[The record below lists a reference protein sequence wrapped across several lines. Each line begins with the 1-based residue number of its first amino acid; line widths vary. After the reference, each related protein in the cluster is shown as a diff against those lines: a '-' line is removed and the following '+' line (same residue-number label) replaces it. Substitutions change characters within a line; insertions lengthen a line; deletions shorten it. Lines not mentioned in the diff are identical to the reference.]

1 MLVRHED
8 KMTSVFNIALCAV
21 LLQIVPVITHVLRLN
36 PSRVHTPESA
46 SCAQACTLS
55 LQHASHAYARKGLSP
70 IYVPITCLLLRL
82 DLCVATK
89 AGNGI
94 EL

>member
-8 KMTSVFNIALCAV
+8 KMTSVFNIALCAM
-21 LLQIVPVITHVLRLN
+21 LLQIVPVITGF
-36 PSRVHTPESA
+36 TPESA
-46 SCAQACTLS
+46 SCAQAWTLS
-55 LQHASHAYARKGLSP
+55 LQHASYAYARKGVSP
-70 IYVPITCLLLRL
+70 IYVPITCLLLCL

-89 AGNGI
+89 AGNDI